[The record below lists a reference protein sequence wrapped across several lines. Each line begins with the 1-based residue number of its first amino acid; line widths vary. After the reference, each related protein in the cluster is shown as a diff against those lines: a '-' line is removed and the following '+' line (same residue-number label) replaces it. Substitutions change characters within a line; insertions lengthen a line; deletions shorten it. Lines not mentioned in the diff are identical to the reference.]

1 MNQQALQTVFIDES
15 QTMAAIRGQ
24 IAPYCKQK
32 WAEGCGR
39 LSVLIQPE
47 EDAKSVQQRNFYH
60 RYVLVEIA
68 QQASVNGEKF
78 PMAVWKE
85 HFRELYVGST
95 WKVFK
100 DPMTGKKKRR
110 KVRISTE
117 DLGVRAYSKLIDQ
130 VTAFAATEL
139 GVFFSCPNWEIYR
152 V

>member
-1 MNQQALQTVFIDES
+1 MNQQALQTYFDGEE
-15 QTMAAIRGQ
+15 QAMAAIRGQ

-39 LSVLIQPE
+39 LRVLIQPE
-47 EDAKSVQQRNFYH
+47 EDAKSIQQRNYYH

-68 QQASVNGEKF
+68 EQAKVNGEKF
-78 PMAVWKE
+78 AMPVWKE

-95 WKVFK
+95 WKVIK

-117 DLGVRAYSKLIDQ
+117 DLGVKAYSKLIDQ

-139 GVFFSCPNWEIYR
+139 GVHFSVPNWQSYR
-152 V
+152 D